1 VLRIE
6 RSDRC
11 AKRIARGT
19 RGGRR
24 ALRRNNSVRT
34 VPIGVRSGPTKSTR
48 QRQAF
53 QRYAALRTSRLGAAP
68 AGKRGDNVD
77 ATFDEPGTN
86 ARSHLAR
93 RDYRSV

>member
-1 VLRIE
+1 VLRKE

-11 AKRIARGT
+11 AKWIARSA

-34 VPIGVRSGPTKSTR
+34 VSIGVQSGPTKSTR

-53 QRYAALRTSRLGAAP
+53 QRYAALRTSRLGAAAP
-68 AGKRGDNVD
+68 QPR
-77 ATFDEPGTN
+77 E
-86 ARSHLAR
+86 
-93 RDYRSV
+93 